1 MPTMRN
7 PIPKLSLALPLLAA
21 AALVACGGDE
31 KPVQEPKPTLTYSG
45 PASRGATATATTTTT
60 ATATTATAA
69 EAAPPDT
76 SVGAKMPTFAAETL
90 DGQPFDLTKAR
101 GSDVVLLNVWATWC
115 GPCKGEVPDL
125 VKLHEKYAAQGFQV
139 IGVSIDDAGVDVVKD
154 FVSQNKMTYPVAL
167 DSESHV
173 ANVLQT
179 TVLPTSVLIDRTGTI
194 VWRHFSTVKAD
205 DAELVKALGAA
216 LAQKRT

>member
-1 MPTMRN
+1 M
-7 PIPKLSLALPLLAA
+7 PKLSLALPALAA
-21 AALVACGGDE
+21 LAALAACGRDE
-31 KPVQEPKPTLTYSG
+31 QPVQEPKPTLTYSG
-45 PASRGATATATTTTT
+45 PAATRGVTTTATTTTT
-60 ATATTATAA
+60 TATTATAA

-90 DGQPFDLTKAR
+90 DGKPFDLTKER

-125 VKLHEKYAAQGFQV
+125 VKMHDKYATRGFKV
-139 IGVSIDDAGVDVVKD
+139 VGVSIDDGGVDAVKE

-179 TVLPTSVLIDRTGTI
+179 TVLPTSVLIDRNGMI
-194 VWRHFSTVKAD
+194 VWRHFGAVKTD
-205 DAELVKALGAA
+205 DAALVKALDAA